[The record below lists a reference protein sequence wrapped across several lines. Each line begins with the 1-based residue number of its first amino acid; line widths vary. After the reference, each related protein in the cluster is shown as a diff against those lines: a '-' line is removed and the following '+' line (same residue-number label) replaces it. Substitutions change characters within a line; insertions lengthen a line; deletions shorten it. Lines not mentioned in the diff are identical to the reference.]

1 MPEVCTVLALGIYF
15 LTNPAIDGNSLFPGD
30 QQTAKLTKEMKEYLK
45 FAYRAAYSQKSR
57 FSKWK
62 SLYGKWMEKEIVD
75 KDCYTR
81 SPSAAEAVK
90 MYDAASAAM
99 KKLIPTGKYT
109 TTFENLNPATLY
121 NKLQET
127 RST

>member
-1 MPEVCTVLALGIYF
+1 
-15 LTNPAIDGNSLFPGD
+15 
-30 QQTAKLTKEMKEYLK
+30 
-45 FAYRAAYSQKSR
+45 
-57 FSKWK
+57 
-62 SLYGKWMEKEIVD
+62 MEKEIVD

-81 SPSAAEAVK
+81 SPSAAEAEAVK